1 MKRSAL
7 ILAILALFPAGL
19 RAQTLELDLNKAL
32 EIALNDNPTILIAD
46 TEVKRQR
53 YVKNETWGNL
63 LPNVSGVVSYNRA
76 ILKTTMDFG
85 GQKISFEP
93 DNVAT
98 GGLTVSLP
106 IFAPGVYSTLKLNDE
121 QMRAAVEAA
130 RASRVTLVN
139 EVKKAYYNILYGQ
152 QALSVLQIS
161 ENNMS
166 QVVAQTQSRLEQ
178 GLASEYEV
186 LIAQVQLSNLKPT
199 IIQTENGIKIAM
211 QFLRMYLAL
220 PEEVEITLSG
230 SLEDFRE
237 LAVRKGELSHDLSYN
252 IDINYLAFQ
261 ENILHQQL
269 KVLQTQRM
277 PSIGA
282 SGNFQ
287 VTGRDRVSLG
297 GASGEGTPLSFDV
310 QTPLSVA
317 VQMTVPIF
325 AGQTRINRERQLRNS
340 INQIQLQQDY
350 AEQGA
355 NVQLRNAIYDMQA
368 AEAQMKANQVVAG
381 QALKGYEISKTRF
394 FNGLGT
400 ILELNTD
407 ELQYT
412 QAKLN
417 YARSILDYLAAEADY
432 RKVLG
437 EEQ

>member
-7 ILAILALFPAGL
+7 ILAILALLPAGL

-32 EIALNDNPTILIAD
+32 EIALNDNPTIRIAD
-46 TEVKRQR
+46 TEVERQR

-63 LPNVSGVVSYNRA
+63 LPDVTGVASYNRA
-76 ILKTTMDFG
+76 ILKSTMDFG

-93 DNVAT
+93 DNVLT
-98 GGLTVSLP
+98 GGLTVNLP
-106 IFAPGVYSTLKLNDE
+106 LFAPAIYSTLKLNDE

-139 EVKKAYYNILYGQ
+139 EVKKSYYNILYGQ
-152 QALSVLQIS
+152 QALSVLHAS
-161 ENNMS
+161 EDNLN
-166 QVVAQTQSRLEQ
+166 QVVTQTRSRMDQ
-178 GLASEYEV
+178 GLASEYDV
-186 LIAQVQLSNLKPT
+186 LIAQVQLSNLKPN
-199 IIQTENGIKIAM
+199 IIQTENSIRIAV

-220 PEEVEITLSG
+220 PETVEIRLSG
-230 SLEDFRE
+230 SLEEFRE
-237 LAVRKGELSHDLSYN
+237 LALRKGELSHDLSYN

-261 ENILHQQL
+261 ENVLHQQL

-282 SGNFQ
+282 SASFQ
-287 VTGRDRVSLG
+287 VTGRDRISLG
-297 GASGEGTPLSFDV
+297 GESGEGTPLSFDV
-310 QTPLSVA
+310 QTPMAVA

-325 AGQTRINRERQLRNS
+325 AGQTRINRERQLRNN
-340 INQIQLQQDY
+340 INQLQLQKDY

-355 NVQLRNAIYDMQA
+355 NVQLRNAIYNMQA
-368 AEAQMKANQVVAG
+368 AEARMKANQVVAE

-412 QAKLN
+412 QAKLY
-417 YARSILDYLAAEADY
+417 YAQSIYDYLTAEADY

-437 EEQ
+437 EEL